1 MKELAYIL
9 IMLLF
14 AAQLSSCSDD
24 TPTSGND
31 NKQWQEYTV
40 AVVLPQERGLGEHW
54 QRCLGLF
61 ASNFNSAFHNQQ
73 QGVKLKFEYY
83 DELSGDLADVTT
95 SLADRDEVYAV
106 IGGLYSSSA
115 HVLASKICMS
125 GKPLFTLA
133 TCGELVRAYAS
144 TGRLWAM
151 TETDITQSEVL
162 LSKVIN
168 YGGKSVALIAK
179 DNDDYGKT
187 FIDWFG
193 FQAKEL
199 GLANKGMFRYTD
211 CDIKAVAIDAMA
223 SGADY
228 VICVPSDIADIVAM
242 LNARNEHYSI
252 GGKATRLLFSDTA
265 YGVDVLNLLGSA
277 AEGIEGVA
285 FGANPESGFDVSYK
299 TYFGNDPT
307 TGEAQLYDAAMLIG
321 YTAWYEMLN
330 PEESFMTSLRKIVS
344 GTGLNMGSWMG
355 EDMRLVVDALSA
367 GSFPTIRGA
376 SGAMTFDS
384 KVFTNVL
391 NTTYYNYKVYNGRY
405 IILDYNTSD
414 GGNRTDA
421 TLAGWNWKA
430 SHMQEFADSG
440 SFSYPEYKGNKALLV
455 ASSTG
460 WSNYRHQ
467 ADVLAIYQLLKLYGY
482 NDDSIILIVEDD
494 IANNQSNPNPGVI
507 RVTPG
512 GDNVYRDVKIDY
524 LTSDLDS
531 EDILNI
537 LKGKNTYRTPTVLE
551 STENDNVFIFWSGH
565 GTPGAMCYSD
575 EQYALSGSNLSAAL
589 RQMAEEKRYRKL
601 LMMVEACFSG
611 GVLEQCVGIPG
622 MLFITAANGDE
633 TSKADIFNEQLKV
646 WMSNR
651 FTSTFI
657 EQITADRVIAM
668 RDLYYRL
675 FINTVGSHVMVYNDD
690 NYGNLYQASMSE
702 FINFKQKLSAKVKK
716 TL

>member
-83 DELSGDLADVTT
+83 DELSGDLADVAT

-168 YGGKSVALIAK
+168 YGGKRVALIAK

-199 GLANKGMFRYTD
+199 GLANKGLFRYTD
-211 CDIKAVAIDAMA
+211 GDIKAVAIDAMA

-277 AEGIEGVA
+277 AEGI
-285 FGANPESGFDVSYK
+285 
-299 TYFGNDPT
+299 
-307 TGEAQLYDAAMLIG
+307 
-321 YTAWYEMLN
+321 
-330 PEESFMTSLRKIVS
+330 
-344 GTGLNMGSWMG
+344 
-355 EDMRLVVDALSA
+355 
-367 GSFPTIRGA
+367 
-376 SGAMTFDS
+376 
-384 KVFTNVL
+384 
-391 NTTYYNYKVYNGRY
+391 
-405 IILDYNTSD
+405 
-414 GGNRTDA
+414 
-421 TLAGWNWKA
+421 
-430 SHMQEFADSG
+430 
-440 SFSYPEYKGNKALLV
+440 
-455 ASSTG
+455 
-460 WSNYRHQ
+460 
-467 ADVLAIYQLLKLYGY
+467 
-482 NDDSIILIVEDD
+482 
-494 IANNQSNPNPGVI
+494 
-507 RVTPG
+507 
-512 GDNVYRDVKIDY
+512 
-524 LTSDLDS
+524 
-531 EDILNI
+531 
-537 LKGKNTYRTPTVLE
+537 
-551 STENDNVFIFWSGH
+551 
-565 GTPGAMCYSD
+565 
-575 EQYALSGSNLSAAL
+575 
-589 RQMAEEKRYRKL
+589 
-601 LMMVEACFSG
+601 
-611 GVLEQCVGIPG
+611 
-622 MLFITAANGDE
+622 
-633 TSKADIFNEQLKV
+633 
-646 WMSNR
+646 
-651 FTSTFI
+651 
-657 EQITADRVIAM
+657 
-668 RDLYYRL
+668 
-675 FINTVGSHVMVYNDD
+675 
-690 NYGNLYQASMSE
+690 
-702 FINFKQKLSAKVKK
+702 
-716 TL
+716 

>member
-1 MKELAYIL
+1 
-9 IMLLF
+9 MLLF

-83 DELSGDLADVTT
+83 DELSGDLADVAT

-199 GLANKGMFRYTD
+199 GLTNKGMFRYSD
-211 CDIKAVAIDAMA
+211 SGDIKTVASNTMA

-228 VICVPSDIADIVAM
+228 VICIPSDIADIAPM
-242 LNARNEHYSI
+242 LIARNEHQSI
-252 GGKATRLLFSDTA
+252 NGKTPRLLFSDTA
-265 YGVDVLNLLGSA
+265 YGIDVLNLLGDT

-285 FGANPESGFDVSYK
+285 FGANPESGFDISYK

-430 SHMQEFADSG
+430 SQMQEFADSG
-440 SFSYPEYKGNKALLV
+440 SLNYPEHKSNKALLV

-482 NDDSIILIVEDD
+482 DDDSIILIIEDD
-494 IANNQSNPNPGVI
+494 IANNPSNPNPGVI
-507 RVTPG
+507 QVTPG

-537 LKGKNTYRTPTVLE
+537 LKGKNTYRTPTVIE
-551 STENDNVFIFWSGH
+551 STENDNIFIFWSGH

>member
-1 MKELAYIL
+1 
-9 IMLLF
+9 MLLF

-61 ASNFNSAFHNQQ
+61 ASNFTSAFQNQQ

-83 DELSGDLADVTT
+83 DELSGDLADVAT

-199 GLANKGMFRYTD
+199 GLANKGLFRYND
-211 CDIKAVAIDAMA
+211 GDIKAVAIDAMA

-265 YGVDVLNLLGSA
+265 YGIDVLNLLGDT

-430 SHMQEFADSG
+430 SQMQEFADSG
-440 SFSYPEYKGNKALLV
+440 SLNYPEHKSNKALLV

-494 IANNQSNPNPGVI
+494 IANNPSNPDPGVI

-537 LKGKNTYRTPTVLE
+537 LKGKNTYRTPTVIE
-551 STENDNVFIFWSGH
+551 STENDNIFIFWSGH

-575 EQYALSGSNLSAAL
+575 EQYALSGSNISAAL

-651 FTSTFI
+651 FTSIFI
-657 EQITADRVIAM
+657 EQITADRNIAM

>member
-1 MKELAYIL
+1 
-9 IMLLF
+9 MLLF

-83 DELSGDLADVTT
+83 DELCGDLED
-95 SLADRDEVYAV
+95 LASTLAQRDEVYAV

-199 GLANKGMFRYTD
+199 GLANKGLFRYND
-211 CDIKAVAIDAMA
+211 GDIKAVAIDAMA

-285 FGANPESGFDVSYK
+285 FGANPESGFDISYK

-430 SHMQEFADSG
+430 SQMQEFADSG
-440 SFSYPEYKGNKALLV
+440 SLNYPEHKSNKALLV

-494 IANNQSNPNPGVI
+494 IANNPSNPNPGVI

-537 LKGKNTYRTPTVLE
+537 LKGKNTYRTPTVIE
-551 STENDNVFIFWSGH
+551 STENDNIFIFWSGH

-675 FINTVGSHVMVYNDD
+675 FINTVGSHVMVFNDD

>member
-83 DELSGDLADVTT
+83 DELSGDLADVAT

-115 HVLASKICMS
+115 RVLASKICMS

-133 TCGELVRAYAS
+133 TCEELVRAYAS

-199 GLANKGMFRYTD
+199 GLANKGLFRYTD
-211 CDIKAVAIDAMA
+211 GDIKAVAIDAMA

-285 FGANPESGFDVSYK
+285 FGANPESGFDISYK

-321 YTAWYEMLN
+321 YSAWYEMLN

-391 NTTYYNYKVYNGRY
+391 KATYYNYKVYNADTLFSTTTPATVATALMPPLPAG
-405 IILDYNTSD
+405 T
-414 GGNRTDA
+414 GKPRTCRNLPTPA
-421 TLAGWNWKA
+421 R
-430 SHMQEFADSG
+430 F
-440 SFSYPEYKGNKALLV
+440 P
-455 ASSTG
+455 
-460 WSNYRHQ
+460 
-467 ADVLAIYQLLKLYGY
+467 IP
-482 NDDSIILIVEDD
+482 SI
-494 IANNQSNPNPGVI
+494 
-507 RVTPG
+507 R
-512 GDNVYRDVKIDY
+512 
-524 LTSDLDS
+524 
-531 EDILNI
+531 
-537 LKGKNTYRTPTVLE
+537 
-551 STENDNVFIFWSGH
+551 
-565 GTPGAMCYSD
+565 
-575 EQYALSGSNLSAAL
+575 
-589 RQMAEEKRYRKL
+589 
-601 LMMVEACFSG
+601 
-611 GVLEQCVGIPG
+611 GIKPC
-622 MLFITAANGDE
+622 
-633 TSKADIFNEQLKV
+633 
-646 WMSNR
+646 W
-651 FTSTFI
+651 
-657 EQITADRVIAM
+657 
-668 RDLYYRL
+668 
-675 FINTVGSHVMVYNDD
+675 
-690 NYGNLYQASMSE
+690 
-702 FINFKQKLSAKVKK
+702 
-716 TL
+716 